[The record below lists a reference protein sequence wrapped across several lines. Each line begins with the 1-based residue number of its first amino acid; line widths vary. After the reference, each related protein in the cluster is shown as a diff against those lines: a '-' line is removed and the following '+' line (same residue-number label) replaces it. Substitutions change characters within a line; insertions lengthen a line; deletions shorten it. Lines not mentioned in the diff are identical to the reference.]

1 VFGKYEHP
9 LPAKCEARL
18 GRSEPNS
25 WALGQKVKSMKF
37 TEGVYLTK
45 KGFRAI
51 GPAHAHEVVRREEIP
66 F

>member
-1 VFGKYEHP
+1 
-9 LPAKCEARL
+9 
-18 GRSEPNS
+18 
-25 WALGQKVKSMKF
+25 MKF